1 MVAEGLG
8 FSLTSSCFYS
18 LPHSSSAGSET
29 ASTSTLSAQPD
40 GVVHFLVSSLVPELA
55 GPATDST
62 SENVRP
68 EDLEIREHAR
78 RGLLGAVVDPI
89 LTKMV
94 QTGIVGSR
102 IGDWDGWLDVESVLP
117 DLPSPGEISPLTS
130 PSAPF
135 GKIVQLLEA
144 TLLPQAGSYGLH
156 LTVLLKGARGSGKKT
171 IARWIAKQV
180 GVHLIEINCFDILG
194 DSDTQTEGV
203 LRARMETAASCG
215 PAILLLQNIDALAR
229 KSQAMETGQEPAMSH
244 VLRSCV
250 EKLKGTVGQ
259 SHRPVAVFGT
269 TSDPDKCPNGILAT
283 FKHEISIDV
292 SQRMRFLVN
301 ALS

>member
-1 MVAEGLG
+1 
-8 FSLTSSCFYS
+8 
-18 LPHSSSAGSET
+18 
-29 ASTSTLSAQPD
+29 
-40 GVVHFLVSSLVPELA
+40 LVSSLVPELA
-55 GPATDST
+55 GPSPGESSGET
-62 SENVRP
+62 VRP

-102 IGDWDGWLDVESVLP
+102 IGDWDGWLDIQSTLP
-117 DLPSPGEISPLTS
+117 DLPSPSEVSPLTS

-144 TLLPQAGSYGLH
+144 TLLPQASSYGLH

-203 LRARMETAASCG
+203 LRARIETAASCG

-250 EKLKGTVGQ
+250 EKLKGTMGQ
-259 SHRPVAVFGT
+259 GHRPVAVFGT

-292 SQRMRFLVN
+292 SERVGAEAKTSNLYHLLSFLSPLFFRLQTKPSV
-301 ALS
+301 SKS